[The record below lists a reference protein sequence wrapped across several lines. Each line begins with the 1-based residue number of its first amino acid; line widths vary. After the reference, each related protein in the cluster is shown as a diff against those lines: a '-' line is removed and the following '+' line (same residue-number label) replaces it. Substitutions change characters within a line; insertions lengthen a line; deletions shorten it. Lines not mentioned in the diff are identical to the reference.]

1 MRALGYV
8 RRKPALENQTQEQ
21 TPTEVT
27 ETPATVVEVQPSDEF
42 DESVEIL

>member
-8 RRKPALENQTQEQ
+8 RRKPALDTQPQEQ
-21 TPTEVT
+21 VSDK
-27 ETPATVVEVQPSDEF
+27 TVESPVVVSEVQPSDEF

>member
-8 RRKPALENQTQEQ
+8 RRKPALDAQPQEQ
-21 TPTEVT
+21 VSDKKVESP
-27 ETPATVVEVQPSDEF
+27 VVVSEVQPSDEF